1 MRSMIFRSTGSTEE
15 SLTSTPQ
22 SETTARDH
30 RANLSVL
37 GATAFLRGAN
47 TSAYNV
53 IWQPFVLSLGASMP
67 TLGLLNSLGGLN
79 GIITTLV
86 QPLGGWLADRRGRKP
101 IIIIASVTIIFAYAL
116 FWFAGALNLW
126 LLLLLGVMALG
137 ASWLS
142 FPARNSMTAESVQA
156 RHGSAFSAIL
166 VAGMLPGIIVPT
178 LAGLMADHL
187 GYVSVFPVAVVLE
200 AIGWWLVW
208 RYMRETRASDRQSIH
223 WREPLRVMVRSIVPP
238 AGLTGFFCAV
248 AGDAFF
254 WGIGWGILYGMLTET
269 YHFSAAD
276 LGVMASVMSLAWA
289 LMQMPVGRYIDR
301 SNVKGLMIL
310 SEALGVPLMII
321 WMTQTRVE
329 MFAAAQVIFAATAAT
344 WSPTISTFLTRR
356 VSAEERAE
364 AFGRLYMFRG
374 LVAFPAPTIGGFL
387 YTWGGMLAPLIAN
400 LVGILIVIAILVL
413 FVREPGSSKPS
424 EQ

>member
-1 MRSMIFRSTGSTEE
+1 M
-15 SLTSTPQ
+15 TSTPQ
-22 SETTARDH
+22 PEITPRDN

-37 GATAFLRGAN
+37 GATAFLRGAH

-79 GIITTLV
+79 GIVTTLV

-101 IIIIASVTIIFAYAL
+101 LIIAASVTTISAYAL
-116 FWFAGALNLW
+116 FWLTGALNIW
-126 LLLLLGVMALG
+126 LFLLLGVMALG

-142 FPARNSMTAESVQA
+142 FPARNSMTAESVKA

-166 VAGMLPGIIVPT
+166 VAGMVPGVVVPA

-187 GYVSVFPVAVVLE
+187 GYISVFPVAVALE
-200 AIGWWLVW
+200 AIGLWLVW
-208 RYMRETRASDRQSIH
+208 RYMRETRVSDRNGIH
-223 WREPLRVMVRSIVPP
+223 WRETVRVMARSIVPP
-238 AGLTGFFCAV
+238 AGLAGFFCAV
-248 AGDAFF
+248 GADAFF
-254 WGIGWGILYGMLTET
+254 WGIGWGLLYGMLTET

-276 LGVMASVMSLAWA
+276 LGVMSSVMSLAWA

-301 SNVKGLMIL
+301 SNIKGLMIL
-310 SEALGVPLMII
+310 SEALGVPLMIV
-321 WMTQTRVE
+321 WMTQARFE
-329 MFAAAQVIFAATAAT
+329 IFAAAQIIFAATAAT
-344 WSPTISTFLTRR
+344 WSPTISTFLTRQ

-387 YTWGGMLAPLIAN
+387 YAWGGMTAPLTAN
-400 LVGILIVIAILVL
+400 LIGILVVIAIVTF
-413 FVREPGSSKPS
+413 FVHEPKRN
-424 EQ
+424 QFTA

>member
-1 MRSMIFRSTGSTEE
+1 M
-15 SLTSTPQ
+15 TSAPQ
-22 SETTARDH
+22 PEITRRDN

-37 GATAFLRGAN
+37 GATAFLRGAD

-53 IWQPFVLSLGASMP
+53 VWQPFVLSLGASMP

-79 GIITTLV
+79 GIVTTLV

-101 IIIIASVTIIFAYAL
+101 LIIAASVTTISAYAL
-116 FWFAGALNLW
+116 FWLAGALNIW
-126 LLLLLGVMALG
+126 LLLLLGVVALG

-142 FPARNSMTAESVQA
+142 FPARNSMTAESVRA

-166 VAGMLPGIIVPT
+166 VAGMVPGIVVPT
-178 LAGLMADHL
+178 LAGLMADDL
-187 GYVSVFPVAVVLE
+187 GYISVFPVAIALE
-200 AIGWWLVW
+200 AVGLWLVW
-208 RYMRETRASDRQSIH
+208 RYMRETRATNGDGIRWGESV
-223 WREPLRVMVRSIVPP
+223 RVMVRSVVPP
-238 AGLTGFFCAV
+238 AGLAGFFCAV
-248 AGDAFF
+248 AADAFF

-276 LGVMASVMSLAWA
+276 LGVMSSVMSLSWA

-310 SEALGVPLMII
+310 SEVLGVPLMII
-321 WMTQTRVE
+321 WMTQARVE
-329 MFAAAQVIFAATAAT
+329 VFAAAQIIFAATAAT
-344 WSPTISTFLTRR
+344 WSPTISTFLTRQ

-387 YTWGGMLAPLIAN
+387 FAWGGMTAPLMAN
-400 LVGILIVIAILVL
+400 LIGILMVIVILMF
-413 FVREPGSSKPS
+413 FVHEPKQSQVTS
-424 EQ
+424 

>member
-1 MRSMIFRSTGSTEE
+1 MTY
-15 SLTSTPQ
+15 TPQ
-22 SETTARDH
+22 SETTPRDN

-53 IWQPFVLSLGASMP
+53 VWQPFVLSLGASMP

-86 QPLGGWLADRRGRKP
+86 QPFGGWLADRRGRRP
-101 IIIIASVTIIFAYAL
+101 IIVAGSITAIIAFTL
-116 FWFAGALNLW
+116 FWFAGALNIW
-126 LLLLLGVMALG
+126 LFLLLGVMALG

-142 FPARNSMTAESVQA
+142 FPARNSMTAESVKA

-166 VAGMLPGIIVPT
+166 VAGMLPGIVVPT

-187 GYVSVFPVAVVLE
+187 GYISVFPVAVLLE
-200 AIGWWLVW
+200 AVGLWLVW
-208 RYMRETRASDRQSIH
+208 RYMHETRISDRHSIH
-223 WREPLRVMVRSIVPP
+223 WREPLRVMIRSIIPP

-276 LGVMASVMSLAWA
+276 LGVMSSVMSLSWA
-289 LMQMPVGRYIDR
+289 LMQMPVGRYIDH

-310 SEALGVPLMII
+310 SEVLGVPLMII
-321 WMTQTRVE
+321 WMTQTQVE
-329 MFAAAQVIFAATAAT
+329 VFAAAQIIFAATAAT
-344 WSPTISTFLTRR
+344 WSPTISTFLTRQ

-374 LVAFPAPTIGGFL
+374 LVAFSAPTIGGFL
-387 YTWGGMLAPLIAN
+387 YAWGGMTAPLLAN
-400 LVGILIVIAILVL
+400 LIGILVVITILIF
-413 FVREPGSSKPS
+413 FVHEPKPS
-424 EQ
+424 QVTS